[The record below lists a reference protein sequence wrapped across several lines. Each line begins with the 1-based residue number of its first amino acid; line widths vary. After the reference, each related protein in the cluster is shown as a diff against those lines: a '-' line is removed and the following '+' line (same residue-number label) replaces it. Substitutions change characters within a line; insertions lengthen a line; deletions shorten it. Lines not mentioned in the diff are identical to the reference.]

1 MDGCCQRQLARWPA
15 ERAAAEEMQVQVID
29 RLAAFAASVDHHAVA
44 LGEPEVPGDL
54 AGCAQQMAEQAGI
67 LP

>member
-1 MDGCCQRQLARWPA
+1 
-15 ERAAAEEMQVQVID
+15 MQVQVID